1 MNTTLIWAAPVSLS
15 VAAAIAA
22 LLNFG
27 KIKKT
32 LHSQLRNTP
41 KASCYRNWEQPRH
54 CAPHK
59 LSLRLYH
66 QCTLE
71 QTVFNVSLTAL

>member
-22 LLNFG
+22 LLSFG

-41 KASCYRNWEQPRH
+41 KASCYRTGDSLGIVRPISSLYAFTINARLK
-54 CAPHK
+54 K
-59 LSLRLYH
+59 LCSTFH
-66 QCTLE
+66 
-71 QTVFNVSLTAL
+71 